1 MNQVLLTVD
10 VIHNGN
16 FVEITIFGHPRV
28 QNRVKSVLLSL
39 ASRNRQ
45 HRARGEG
52 LKTCMWREPRESHLA
67 VPGFLPTSLTFLILF
82 AVSQLQYASCSPWAS
97 LCERNPSKTLGE

>member
-10 VIHNGN
+10 VVNNGN
-16 FVEITIFGHPRV
+16 FVEITIFGQPRV

-39 ASRNRQ
+39 ASRHRQ

-52 LKTCMWREPRESHLA
+52 LKTCMWREPRVSHLA
-67 VPGFLPTSLTFLILF
+67 VPGFLPTSLTWSFPTPVCF
-82 AVSQLQYASCSPWAS
+82 TQP
-97 LCERNPSKTLGE
+97 LGIPL